1 MTQPECIASAP
12 VHTVAR
18 RRESRIR
25 AQLAAHK
32 LRRRRDNARARAHEV
47 VSRKRRQFRERLLRR
62 ALPTVHSATAA
73 ILRAARLGR
82 AVYCIKLDLTP
93 KARARTH
100 ARTSPIKLR
109 RVGRL
114 HGELSSSSSS
124 PPIVPVACSFVRL
137 APRLRAPAPV
147 EASDAP
153 APALATPRCRR
164 PNFEWDV
171 LVAVTPQ
178 FRQ

>member
-12 VHTVAR
+12 VHAVAR

-32 LRRRRDNARARAHEV
+32 LRRRRDNAQTTPIPRTSSSPSVTYRT
-47 VSRKRRQFRERLLRR
+47 LRCCSD
-62 ALPTVHSATAA
+62 TESSATRTSGVLYKTRSDAES
-73 ILRAARLGR
+73 
-82 AVYCIKLDLTP
+82 
-93 KARARTH
+93 ARTH

-114 HGELSSSSSS
+114 HGELSSSSSP
-124 PPIVPVACSFVRL
+124 PPIVPVACSFVRV

-153 APALATPRCRR
+153 APALATPPRCSR

-171 LVAVTPQ
+171 LVAVTLQ

>member
-32 LRRRRDNARARAHEV
+32 LRRRRDNARARARGSQSQTTPIPRTSSSPSV
-47 VSRKRRQFRERLLRR
+47 TYRTLRCGSDIES
-62 ALPTVHSATAA
+62 SATRTSGVLYKTRSDAES
-73 ILRAARLGR
+73 
-82 AVYCIKLDLTP
+82 
-93 KARARTH
+93 ARTH

-114 HGELSSSSSS
+114 HGELSSSSS

-164 PNFEWDV
+164 PNFERDV
-171 LVAVTPQ
+171 LVAVTLQ